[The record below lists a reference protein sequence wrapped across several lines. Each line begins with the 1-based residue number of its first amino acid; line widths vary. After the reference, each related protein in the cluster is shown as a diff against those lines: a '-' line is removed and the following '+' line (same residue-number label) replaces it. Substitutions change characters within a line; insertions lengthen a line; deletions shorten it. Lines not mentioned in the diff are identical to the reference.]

1 MAFAIRE
8 PSGLGFMPPA
18 KQIAVAPYHRAYGT
32 ALENESLMRARR
44 SDRAVRASH
53 EEGRL

>member
-32 ALENESLMRARR
+32 ELEPEPLMRVGLHIPD
-44 SDRAVRASH
+44 SAVS
-53 EEGRL
+53 

>member
-1 MAFAIRE
+1 
-8 PSGLGFMPPA
+8 MPPA